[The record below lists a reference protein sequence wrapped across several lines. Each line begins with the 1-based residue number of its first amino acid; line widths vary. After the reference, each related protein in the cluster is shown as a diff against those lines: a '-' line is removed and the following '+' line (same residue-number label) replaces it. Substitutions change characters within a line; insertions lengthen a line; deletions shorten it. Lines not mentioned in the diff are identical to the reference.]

1 MGDVDS
7 ALSLLK
13 RPPDLEAIF
22 GNLGGNDFEDLLHFE
37 MDNFL
42 VKNLHYLDGSSMA
55 YGLESRVPYLDHELV
70 TFAAGLPVDF
80 KLDKQLR
87 SKKILKAAY
96 ADVLPADITKR
107 RKAGFGMP
115 LRSLLSKREV
125 LDQLMPYGVLEALGQ
140 IDMDQLRKLE
150 EAHISGRQD
159 QSALIYGLV
168 LYGISLKTTKS

>member
-1 MGDVDS
+1 FE
-7 ALSLLK
+7 SLF
-13 RPPDLEAIF
+13 A
-22 GNLGGNDFEDLLHFE
+22 FE
-37 MDNFL
+37 MENFL

-70 TFAAGLPVDF
+70 TFAASLPVDF
-80 KLDKQLR
+80 KLDNQLR

-115 LRSLLSKREV
+115 LRSLLSKRAV
-125 LDQLMPYGVLEALGQ
+125 LDQLLPYDILESTGQ

-150 EAHISGRQD
+150 EAHISGKQD
-159 QSALIYGLV
+159 QSALIYALLV
-168 LYGISLKTTKS
+168 YGMSQDN

>member
-1 MGDVDS
+1 M
-7 ALSLLK
+7 
-13 RPPDLEAIF
+13 
-22 GNLGGNDFEDLLHFE
+22 
-37 MDNFL
+37 
-42 VKNLHYLDGSSMA
+42 
-55 YGLESRVPYLDHELV
+55 
-70 TFAAGLPVDF
+70 
-80 KLDKQLR
+80 
-87 SKKILKAAY
+87 
-96 ADVLPADITKR
+96 LPADITKR

-125 LDQLMPYGVLEALGQ
+125 LDQLLPYDVLEASGQ